1 MLACWK
7 PRPSATALRLC
18 QRGNTKTSWQSEN
31 CTAGQ
36 ILQVRHVSYEN
47 CLCTFTVR
55 AAFQFVLRKV
65 RTNTCRCRSN
75 TAVQTAQ
82 RKASANPRAALVA
95 TPPPHKQDN
104 TTTTMQQYHVKKH
117 ARSSAVPSSANRR
130 LPSPVRVM
138 KVTVPPAVSSV
149 VTSPVLSRSA
159 VFATS
164 NEAFNTPINH
174 YLPSQV
180 RTTNRNMPQLVSS
193 VASPALIASPMGRP
207 SIFAA
212 SNGAFRTPV
221 FSTPCTSVGVGEK
234 PMDMFTSGLSESSP
248 TSVASPLS
256 KPNSVGGISSG
267 EPRTI
272 GGNLDATKLTYDYGH
287 RSPPSRGEMVFE
299 PIDRSSPR
307 SKMNVLC
314 SPCSNNDTTR
324 EDTGGKKPPPTLQ
337 TFQPFTKS
345 RSGSINNSSYQ
356 KKRGDRVSTNA
367 TSPTSPTP
375 QNLKDNPERLAKVKT
390 EMCRYFELGGIKN
403 CPWGDNCKSSTSC

>member
-1 MLACWK
+1 MCPPTTACAL
-7 PRPSATALRLC
+7 SA
-18 QRGNTKTSWQSEN
+18 
-31 CTAGQ
+31 
-36 ILQVRHVSYEN
+36 
-47 CLCTFTVR
+47 
-55 AAFQFVLRKV
+55 
-65 RTNTCRCRSN
+65 NTCCCRIN

-82 RKASANPRAALVA
+82 RKASANPRGGSCSHA
-95 TPPPHKQDN
+95 TASPTRQHNN
-104 TTTTMQQYHVKKH
+104 TTATMQQYHVKKQ
-117 ARSSAVPSSANRR
+117 ARSSAVPSSASHR
-130 LPSPVRVM
+130 LASPVRVVLG
-138 KVTVPPAVSSV
+138 KQPQTVSSLA
-149 VTSPVLSRSA
+149 TLPVLSRSA

-180 RTTNRNMPQLVSS
+180 STVNVHVQRPVAS
-193 VASPALIASPMGRP
+193 VASPALIASPMGHP

-212 SNGAFRTPV
+212 SNGAFSTPV
-221 FSTPCTSVGVGEK
+221 FSMPCPSVGVGEK
-234 PMDMFTSGLSESSP
+234 PMDKVTSGRSERSP
-248 TSVASPLS
+248 TSVATPLS
-256 KPNSVGGISSG
+256 KPDSVGGISSG
-267 EPRTI
+267 EPRTT

-314 SPCSNNDTTR
+314 SPCSNNDTTATGD
-324 EDTGGKKPPPTLQ
+324 DTGGKKSPPNLQ

-356 KKRGDRVSTNA
+356 KKRGDRASTNV

-403 CPWGDNCKSSTSC
+403 CPWGDNCKSSTSCYSLILIILSTTYRLAHINLP